1 MADPHIAGRLTTP
14 LEGTG
19 HRPWNPDAT
28 VDAPLCLHRP
38 SVLPQWVDY
47 NGHMSESCYLLVFG
61 DNSDAFFRYIGIDE
75 DYRDKGGHSLY
86 TVETHL
92 HNLREASEG
101 EPLRLT
107 LQLLD
112 LDEKRLHIFHAMHH
126 GASGELL
133 ATAEQMLVHVNMAQG
148 RVVAMPGEVQERLL
162 AIRAAHAVLSTP
174 PQVGHTIGFRRK
186 PA

>member
-112 LDEKRLHIFHAMHH
+112 LDEKRLHIFHAMQH

-186 PA
+186 PV